1 MRIGREIIDVYYFTA
16 WGYEVSALEISAVIT
31 SFTAVLLG
39 ARGVRMTWP
48 WYLLSASL
56 YAIFFYQVDLIASAL
71 LQFVFIGAAIW
82 GWLGWKKSGVLPR
95 YMNNKERAI
104 WLSALVASWL
114 ITAPALE
121 NIGAAATLPDSF
133 LLISSTLAQAVM
145 VLQRNETW
153 IAWIVI
159 DIFGTYHYANQG
171 YWFTALLYGVF
182 TVIAFFGLKRWKKLS
197 SSANPI

>member
-1 MRIGREIIDVYYFTA
+1 MFTIFTA
-16 WGYEVSALEISAVIT
+16 WGYEVSALELSAVIT

-48 WYLLSASL
+48 WYLISASL
-56 YAIFFYQVDLIASAL
+56 YALFFYQVDLIASAL
-71 LQFVFIGAAIW
+71 LQFVFIAAAIW

-95 YMNNKERAI
+95 YMNNKERLI
-104 WLSALVASWL
+104 WLSALITSWL

-133 LLISSTLAQAVM
+133 LLISSTLAQAAM

-197 SSANPI
+197 SSANPL

>member
-1 MRIGREIIDVYYFTA
+1 MFTVFTA
-16 WGYEVSALEISAVIT
+16 WGYEVSALELSAVIT

-48 WYLLSASL
+48 WYLVSASL
-56 YAIFFYQVDLIASAL
+56 YALFFYQVDLIASAL
-71 LQFVFIGAAIW
+71 LQFVFIAAAIW

-95 YMNNKERAI
+95 YMNNKERLI

-133 LLISSTLAQAVM
+133 LLISSTLAQAAM

-171 YWFTALLYGVF
+171 YLFTAFLYGVF
-182 TVIAFFGLKRWKKLS
+182 TVVAFFGLKRWKKLS
-197 SSANPI
+197 SSTNPI

>member
-1 MRIGREIIDVYYFTA
+1 MFTVFTA
-16 WGYEVSALEISAVIT
+16 WGYEVSALELSAVIT

-48 WYLLSASL
+48 WYLVSASL
-56 YAIFFYQVDLIASAL
+56 YALFFYQVDLIASAL
-71 LQFVFIGAAIW
+71 LQFVFIAAAIW

-95 YMNNKERAI
+95 YMNNKERLI

-133 LLISSTLAQAVM
+133 LLISSTLAQAAM

-171 YWFTALLYGVF
+171 YLFTAFLYGVF

-197 SSANPI
+197 SSTNPI

>member
-1 MRIGREIIDVYYFTA
+1 MFTIFTA

-95 YMNNKERAI
+95 YMNKKERLI

>member
-1 MRIGREIIDVYYFTA
+1 MFTIFTA
-16 WGYEVSALEISAVIT
+16 WGYEVSALELSAVIT

-48 WYLLSASL
+48 WYLISASL

-133 LLISSTLAQAVM
+133 LLVSSTLAQAVM

>member
-1 MRIGREIIDVYYFTA
+1 MMFTIFTA
-16 WGYEVSALEISAVIT
+16 WGYEVSALELSAVIT

-56 YAIFFYQVDLIASAL
+56 YALFFYQVDLIASAL
-71 LQFVFIGAAIW
+71 LQFVFIAAAIW

-95 YMNNKERAI
+95 YMNNKERLI

-133 LLISSTLAQAVM
+133 LLISSTLAQAAM

-182 TVIAFFGLKRWKKLS
+182 TIIAFFGLKRWKKLS

>member
-1 MRIGREIIDVYYFTA
+1 MFTIFTA
-16 WGYEVSALEISAVIT
+16 WGYEVSALELSAVIT

-48 WYLLSASL
+48 WYLISASL

-71 LQFVFIGAAIW
+71 LQFVFIAAAIW

>member
-1 MRIGREIIDVYYFTA
+1 MFTIFTA
-16 WGYEVSALEISAVIT
+16 WGYEVSALELSAVIT

-48 WYLLSASL
+48 WYLISASL
-56 YAIFFYQVDLIASAL
+56 YALFFYQVDLIASAL
-71 LQFVFIGAAIW
+71 LQFVFIAAAIW

-95 YMNNKERAI
+95 YMNNKERLI
-104 WLSALVASWL
+104 WLSALITSWL

-133 LLISSTLAQAVM
+133 LLISSTLAQAAM

-171 YWFTALLYGVF
+171 YWFTAFLYGVF
-182 TVIAFFGLKRWKKLS
+182 TIIAFFGLKRWKKLS
-197 SSANPI
+197 SSANPL

>member
-1 MRIGREIIDVYYFTA
+1 MFTVFTA
-16 WGYEVSALEISAVIT
+16 WGYEVSALELSAVIT

-48 WYLLSASL
+48 WYLVSASL
-56 YAIFFYQVDLIASAL
+56 YALFFYQVDLIASAL
-71 LQFVFIGAAIW
+71 LQFVFIAAAIW

-95 YMNNKERAI
+95 YMNNKERLI

-133 LLISSTLAQAVM
+133 LLISSTLAQTAM

-182 TVIAFFGLKRWKKLS
+182 TIIAVFGLKRWKKLS
-197 SSANPI
+197 KSADQI

>member
-1 MRIGREIIDVYYFTA
+1 MFTIFTA
-16 WGYEVSALEISAVIT
+16 WGYEVSALELSAVIT

-39 ARGVRMTWP
+39 ARGARMTWP
-48 WYLLSASL
+48 WYLISASL

-71 LQFVFIGAAIW
+71 LQFVFIAAAIW

-95 YMNNKERAI
+95 YMNNKERLI

>member
-1 MRIGREIIDVYYFTA
+1 MMFTIFTA
-16 WGYEVSALEISAVIT
+16 WGYEVSALELSAVIT

-39 ARGVRMTWP
+39 ARGMRMTWP
-48 WYLLSASL
+48 WYLISASL

-104 WLSALVASWL
+104 WLSALLASWL

-133 LLISSTLAQAVM
+133 LLVSSTLAQAVM

>member
-1 MRIGREIIDVYYFTA
+1 MFTIFAA
-16 WGYEVSALEISAVIT
+16 WGYEVSALELSAVIT

>member
-1 MRIGREIIDVYYFTA
+1 MFTIFTA
-16 WGYEVSALEISAVIT
+16 WGYEVSALELSAVIT

-48 WYLLSASL
+48 WYLISASL
-56 YAIFFYQVDLIASAL
+56 YALFFYQVDLIASAL
-71 LQFVFIGAAIW
+71 LQFVFIAAAIW

-95 YMNNKERAI
+95 YMNNKERLI
-104 WLSALVASWL
+104 WLSALITSWL

-133 LLISSTLAQAVM
+133 LLISSTLAQAAM

-171 YWFTALLYGVF
+171 YWFTAFLYGVF

>member
-1 MRIGREIIDVYYFTA
+1 MFTIFTA
-16 WGYEVSALEISAVIT
+16 WGYEVSALELSAVIT

-48 WYLLSASL
+48 WYLVSASL

-133 LLISSTLAQAVM
+133 LLVSSTLAQAVM

-182 TVIAFFGLKRWKKLS
+182 TIIAVFGLKRWKKLS
-197 SSANPI
+197 KSAEQI

>member
-1 MRIGREIIDVYYFTA
+1 MFTIFTA

-48 WYLLSASL
+48 WYLISASL

-71 LQFVFIGAAIW
+71 LQFVFIAAAIW

-133 LLISSTLAQAVM
+133 LLVSSTLAQAVM

-171 YWFTALLYGVF
+171 YWFTALLYGAF

>member
-1 MRIGREIIDVYYFTA
+1 MFTIFTA

-182 TVIAFFGLKRWKKLS
+182 TVIAFFGLKRWRKLS

>member
-1 MRIGREIIDVYYFTA
+1 MMFTIFTA
-16 WGYEVSALEISAVIT
+16 WGYEVSALELSAVIT

-48 WYLLSASL
+48 WYLISASL
-56 YAIFFYQVDLIASAL
+56 YALFFYQVDLIASAL
-71 LQFVFIGAAIW
+71 LQFVFIAAAIW

-95 YMNNKERAI
+95 YMNNKERLI
-104 WLSALVASWL
+104 WLSALIASWL

-133 LLISSTLAQAVM
+133 LLISSTLAQAAM

>member
-1 MRIGREIIDVYYFTA
+1 MFTIFTA
-16 WGYEVSALEISAVIT
+16 WGYEVSALELSAVIT

-48 WYLLSASL
+48 WYLISASL

-71 LQFVFIGAAIW
+71 LQFVFIAAAIW

-133 LLISSTLAQAVM
+133 LLVSSTLAQAVM

>member
-1 MRIGREIIDVYYFTA
+1 MMFTIFTA
-16 WGYEVSALEISAVIT
+16 WGYEVSALELSAVIT

-48 WYLLSASL
+48 WYLISASL
-56 YAIFFYQVDLIASAL
+56 YALFFYQVDLIASAL
-71 LQFVFIGAAIW
+71 LQFVFIAAAIW

-95 YMNNKERAI
+95 YMNNKERLI
-104 WLSALVASWL
+104 WLSALITSWL

-133 LLISSTLAQAVM
+133 LLISSTLAQAAM

>member
-1 MRIGREIIDVYYFTA
+1 MFTIFTA
-16 WGYEVSALEISAVIT
+16 WGYEVSALELSAVIT

-48 WYLLSASL
+48 WYLISASL
-56 YAIFFYQVDLIASAL
+56 YALFFYQVDLIASAL
-71 LQFVFIGAAIW
+71 LQFVFIAAAIW

-95 YMNNKERAI
+95 YMNNKERLI
-104 WLSALVASWL
+104 WLSALITSWL

-133 LLISSTLAQAVM
+133 LLISSTLAQAAM

-171 YWFTALLYGVF
+171 YWFTAFLYGVF

-197 SSANPI
+197 SSANPL

>member
-1 MRIGREIIDVYYFTA
+1 MFTIFTA
-16 WGYEVSALEISAVIT
+16 WDYEVSALELSAVIT

-133 LLISSTLAQAVM
+133 LLISSTLAQAAM

-171 YWFTALLYGVF
+171 YWFTALLYGAF

>member
-1 MRIGREIIDVYYFTA
+1 LEGSLIIFTIFTA
-16 WGYEVSALEISAVIT
+16 WGYEVSALELSAVIT

-48 WYLLSASL
+48 WYLISASL

>member
-1 MRIGREIIDVYYFTA
+1 MFTIFTA
-16 WGYEVSALEISAVIT
+16 WGYEVSALELSAVIT

-48 WYLLSASL
+48 WYLISASL

-171 YWFTALLYGVF
+171 YWFTELLYGVF

>member
-1 MRIGREIIDVYYFTA
+1 MFTIFTA
-16 WGYEVSALEISAVIT
+16 WGYEVSALELSAVIT

-48 WYLLSASL
+48 WYLISASL

>member
-1 MRIGREIIDVYYFTA
+1 MMFTIFTA
-16 WGYEVSALEISAVIT
+16 WGYEVSALELSAVIT

-48 WYLLSASL
+48 WYLISASL
-56 YAIFFYQVDLIASAL
+56 YALFFYQVDLIASAL
-71 LQFVFIGAAIW
+71 LQFVFIAAAIW

-95 YMNNKERAI
+95 YMNNKERLI
-104 WLSALVASWL
+104 WLSALVTSWL

-133 LLISSTLAQAVM
+133 LLISSTLAQAAM

>member
-1 MRIGREIIDVYYFTA
+1 MFTIFTA
-16 WGYEVSALEISAVIT
+16 WGYEVSALELSAVIT

-71 LQFVFIGAAIW
+71 LQFVFIAAAIW

-133 LLISSTLAQAVM
+133 LLISSTLAQAAM

>member
-1 MRIGREIIDVYYFTA
+1 MFTIFTA
-16 WGYEVSALEISAVIT
+16 WGYEVSALELSAVIT

-133 LLISSTLAQAVM
+133 LLVSSTLAQAVM

-182 TVIAFFGLKRWKKLS
+182 IVIAFFGLKRWKKLS

>member
-1 MRIGREIIDVYYFTA
+1 MMFTIFTA
-16 WGYEVSALEISAVIT
+16 WGYEVSALELSAVIT

-48 WYLLSASL
+48 WYLISASL
-56 YAIFFYQVDLIASAL
+56 YALFFYQVDLIASAL
-71 LQFVFIGAAIW
+71 LQFVFIAAAIW

-95 YMNNKERAI
+95 YMNNKERLI

-133 LLISSTLAQAVM
+133 LLISSTLAQAAM

>member
-1 MRIGREIIDVYYFTA
+1 MFTIFTA
-16 WGYEVSALEISAVIT
+16 WGYEVSALELSAVIT

-48 WYLLSASL
+48 WYLVSASL

-71 LQFVFIGAAIW
+71 LQFVFIAAGIW
-82 GWLGWKKSGVLPR
+82 GWLGWNRFGVIPR
-95 YMNNKERAI
+95 YMNNKERLI
-104 WLSALVASWL
+104 WLTALVASWL
-114 ITAPALE
+114 LTAPILE
-121 NIGAAATLPDSF
+121 SIGAAATLPDSF
-133 LLISSTLAQAVM
+133 LLISSTLAQTAM

-159 DIFGTYHYANQG
+159 DIFGTYHYAVQG

-182 TVIAFFGLKRWKKLS
+182 TIIAVFGLKRWKKLS
-197 SSANPI
+197 KSAEKI

>member
-1 MRIGREIIDVYYFTA
+1 MEGSLIIFTIFTA
-16 WGYEVSALEISAVIT
+16 WGYEVSALELSAVIT

-48 WYLLSASL
+48 WYLISASL

-133 LLISSTLAQAVM
+133 LLVSSTLAQAVM

>member
-1 MRIGREIIDVYYFTA
+1 MFTIFTA
-16 WGYEVSALEISAVIT
+16 WDYEVSALELSAVIT

-133 LLISSTLAQAVM
+133 LLVSSTLAQAVM

-171 YWFTALLYGVF
+171 YWFTALLYGAF

>member
-1 MRIGREIIDVYYFTA
+1 MFTIFTA
-16 WGYEVSALEISAVIT
+16 WGYEVSALELSAVIT

-48 WYLLSASL
+48 WYLISASL
-56 YAIFFYQVDLIASAL
+56 YALFFYQVDLIASAL
-71 LQFVFIGAAIW
+71 LQFVFIAAAIW

-95 YMNNKERAI
+95 YMNNKERLT

-133 LLISSTLAQAVM
+133 LLISSTLAQAAM

-171 YWFTALLYGVF
+171 YWFTALLYGAF

>member
-1 MRIGREIIDVYYFTA
+1 MMFTIFTA
-16 WGYEVSALEISAVIT
+16 WGYEVSALELSAVIT

-56 YAIFFYQVDLIASAL
+56 YALFFYQVDLIASAL
-71 LQFVFIGAAIW
+71 LQFVFIAAAIW

-95 YMNNKERAI
+95 YMNNKERLI
-104 WLSALVASWL
+104 WLSALITSWL

-133 LLISSTLAQAVM
+133 LLISSTLAQAAM

-197 SSANPI
+197 SSEIGRAHV

>member
-1 MRIGREIIDVYYFTA
+1 MMFTIFTA
-16 WGYEVSALEISAVIT
+16 WGYEVSALELSAVIT

-48 WYLLSASL
+48 WYLISASL
-56 YAIFFYQVDLIASAL
+56 NALFFYQVDLIASAL
-71 LQFVFIGAAIW
+71 LQFVFIAAAIW

-95 YMNNKERAI
+95 YMNNKERLI
-104 WLSALVASWL
+104 WLSALITSWL

-133 LLISSTLAQAVM
+133 LLISSTLAQAAM

>member
-1 MRIGREIIDVYYFTA
+1 LEGSLIIFTIFTA
-16 WGYEVSALEISAVIT
+16 WGYEVSALELSAVIT

-48 WYLLSASL
+48 WYLISASL

-133 LLISSTLAQAVM
+133 LLVSSTLAQAVM

>member
-1 MRIGREIIDVYYFTA
+1 MMFTIFTA
-16 WGYEVSALEISAVIT
+16 WGYEVSALELSAVIT

-56 YAIFFYQVDLIASAL
+56 YALFFYQVDLIASAL
-71 LQFVFIGAAIW
+71 LQFVFIAAAIW

-95 YMNNKERAI
+95 YMNNKERLI

-133 LLISSTLAQAVM
+133 LLISSTLAQAAM

-197 SSANPI
+197 SSANPL

>member
-1 MRIGREIIDVYYFTA
+1 MFTIFTA
-16 WGYEVSALEISAVIT
+16 WGYEVSALELSAVIT

-48 WYLLSASL
+48 WYLVSASL

-71 LQFVFIGAAIW
+71 LQFVFIAAAIW

>member
-1 MRIGREIIDVYYFTA
+1 MFTIFTA
-16 WGYEVSALEISAVIT
+16 WGYEVSALELSAVIT

-48 WYLLSASL
+48 WYLVSASL

-71 LQFVFIGAAIW
+71 LQFVFIAAGIW
-82 GWLGWKKSGVLPR
+82 GWLGWNKAGVIPR
-95 YMNNKERAI
+95 YMNNKERLI
-104 WLSALVASWL
+104 WLIALVASWL
-114 ITAPALE
+114 LTAPILE
-121 NIGAAATLPDSF
+121 SIGAAATLPDSF
-133 LLISSTLAQAVM
+133 LLISSTLAQTAM

-182 TVIAFFGLKRWKKLS
+182 TIIAVFGLKRWKKLS
-197 SSANPI
+197 KSAEQI